1 MKFILALLIFTN
13 TLQAKEQLR
22 AVIVSTLPAPL
33 ILNSRIST
41 DGLVSDY
48 LKALAEELNTDLT
61 IELLSRQ
68 RIDAKEE
75 TFDLNCYTS
84 YTWNYRPDDF
94 SWSKPLFFK
103 KEIIAGI
110 KPVPATLN
118 DFSGENIGTLTGYKY
133 PSLEK
138 SFREK
143 KLLRNDVEIEE
154 QNFQKLINKRIS
166 YIVTDEM
173 LIAYFKK
180 NNPRTSKIIQSAY
193 LIEGEFPIQCAIRK
207 SSKLTVA
214 RMNQAIDSLLS
225 SGKMEQIFKRYR

>member
-22 AVIVSTLPAPL
+22 AVTVSTLPAPL

-48 LKALAEELNTDLT
+48 LKALAEELNADLT

-75 TFDLNCYTS
+75 TFDINCYTS
-84 YTWNYRPDDF
+84 YMWNYRPDDF
-94 SWSKPLFFK
+94 SWSKPLYFK

-138 SFREK
+138 LFREK

-166 YIVTDEM
+166 YIVSDEM
-173 LIAYFKK
+173 LIAYFRK
-180 NNPRTSKIIQSAY
+180 NNPLTSKIIQSAY

-207 SSKLTVA
+207 SSKLTVT
-214 RMNQAIDSLLS
+214 RMNQAIDALLS